1 MMVNNGQQWTT
12 MAKNWQKWETM
23 RNNGQQWATM
33 VNNGQ
38 KLAKKGKNLQKNG
51 NNGQLWAT
59 MDWGYM
65 SLVFILLSGFCGTLV
80 WKGLAARR
88 SYLVILN
95 YCLTCLTFPIFPLFV
110 LVVKTIGVFN
120 PGENWKIL
128 ARRCAYLEGSW
139 ESRFQ
144 LLLQLFIVFTR
155 ADRFPSAVQLATMA
169 SSVVMLAISSLNDAR
184 RQQKNVE
191 LVDDVKRAIDL
202 FPGILV
208 YNLSQIGCM
217 ALLTT
222 LLRYWVFLPLT
233 FVACALFGML
243 VLIHCKPRY
252 KEMHKDAT
260 KGRIAVGMIEM
271 NELDIVELLFWQVI
285 WSTFTL
291 VLTGLTITADLH
303 PSLKMPGL
311 LWEVSE
317 ID

>member
-1 MMVNNGQQWTT
+1 
-12 MAKNWQKWETM
+12 
-23 RNNGQQWATM
+23 
-33 VNNGQ
+33 
-38 KLAKKGKNLQKNG
+38 
-51 NNGQLWAT
+51 

-169 SSVVMLAISSLNDAR
+169 SSVVMLAISSLDDAR
-184 RQQKNVE
+184 RKQKNVE

-260 KGRIAVGMIEM
+260 KGRIAVGLIEM

-317 ID
+317 IDYYQISIS